1 MIKEASQPDPLH
13 AIAAVE
19 RSTGLSK
26 DTLRIWERRYG
37 FPTPERDVNG
47 ERVYAQ
53 AQVDRLRLI
62 KRLMDL
68 GHRPGRLMPLSL
80 DALTALG
87 APPAERELPPET
99 AVFLDVLRAHD
110 VERLR
115 AYLSELVVR
124 SGLEQFVLRT
134 MPILNAAVG
143 DAWARGELAIF
154 EEHLYSHHVQTLLR
168 AAISQL
174 RTPRDG
180 PCVVLTSLPG
190 EPHALGLLM
199 TEVLFAIEGALCV
212 PLGTETPA
220 PEVVQAAAAH
230 RAQIVALSFSA
241 AFPVSTVK
249 DALVELRSL
258 LPEAVELWAGGA
270 GAGRGRRVPP
280 RVHALASLEDGV
292 KLLRERITN

>member
-1 MIKEASQPDPLH
+1 MIKEASQPDPRH

-26 DTLRIWERRYG
+26 DTLRLWERRYG

-154 EEHLYSHHVQTLLR
+154 E
-168 AAISQL
+168 
-174 RTPRDG
+174 
-180 PCVVLTSLPG
+180 
-190 EPHALGLLM
+190 
-199 TEVLFAIEGALCV
+199 
-212 PLGTETPA
+212 
-220 PEVVQAAAAH
+220 
-230 RAQIVALSFSA
+230 
-241 AFPVSTVK
+241 
-249 DALVELRSL
+249 
-258 LPEAVELWAGGA
+258 
-270 GAGRGRRVPP
+270 
-280 RVHALASLEDGV
+280 
-292 KLLRERITN
+292 